1 MMMLPPLML
10 NNYHSRAKQE
20 MFSPEG
26 SSRIHSVITTR
37 SSTPDGRSQERMYQ
51 EQYDDRHSE
60 EEYKSNSSQGY
71 GDQDHTPKKCSEDE
85 GSGRVTFEI
94 DVCPKKK
101 KFSTP
106 EERKMFIEEYR
117 RKYKTELC
125 KNWELRGTCK
135 FGDKCSFAH
144 GRHELQN
151 KTALHTKY
159 KTKPCKQYHQI
170 GYCPYGQRCQYLHKE
185 ALKPN
190 IFFVPTEEALTSDY
204 KCYTYDLLQEIN
216 KMCNNNEEIEKI
228 LEKLPKRPRLQV
240 FQDIA
245 MSA

>member
-1 MMMLPPLML
+1 MSLQSFLEAPERFSNKFSKPALEESL
-10 NNYHSRAKQE
+10 KNISAIPTRSNTPENEKNYSDSYSDRDSTSGSLTPKGRALSSSSS
-20 MFSPEG
+20 MNSIDLPEG
-26 SSRIHSVITTR
+26 
-37 SSTPDGRSQERMYQ
+37 
-51 EQYDDRHSE
+51 
-60 EEYKSNSSQGY
+60 NS
-71 GDQDHTPKKCSEDE
+71 
-85 GSGRVTFEI
+85 FEI
-94 DVCPKKK
+94 DVCPKRKR
-101 KFSTP
+101 FSNH
-106 EERKMFIEEYR
+106 EERRQFVEEYK
-117 RKYKTELC
+117 RKFKTEMC
-125 KNWELRGTCK
+125 KNWELKGRCK
-135 FGDKCSFAH
+135 FGNQCCFAH
-144 GRHELQN
+144 GRHEL
-151 KTALHTKY
+151 KAKVLTHVKY

>member
-1 MMMLPPLML
+1 LMILQPLRL
-10 NNYHSRAKQE
+10 HDFRSIAKE
-20 MFSPEG
+20 HVFMPEESG
-26 SSRIHSVITTR
+26 RINSVYTTR
-37 SSTPDGRSQERMYQ
+37 SSTPDGRLHERMAYDL
-51 EQYDDRHSE
+51 DDRHSE
-60 EEYKSNSSQGY
+60 EENKSSSSNSFRD
-71 GDQDHTPKKCSEDE
+71 GDGTPKRCSDEE
-85 GSGRVTFEI
+85 GSSRNGFEI

-106 EERKMFIEEYR
+106 EERKLFIEEYR

-144 GRHELQN
+144 GRHELQS

-190 IFFVPTEEALTSDY
+190 IFFVPSEESLTSDY

-228 LEKLPKRPRLQV
+228 MEKLPKRPRLKV
-240 FQDIA
+240 FQE
-245 MSA
+245 MTNGV

>member
-1 MMMLPPLML
+1 MLVHPSAFNDLYSL
-10 NNYHSRAKQE
+10 AKQHQY
-20 MFSPEG
+20 SPEEG
-26 SSRIHSVITTR
+26 FRINSVYTTR
-37 SSTPDGRSQERMYQ
+37 SSTPDGRSHEKYCAL
-51 EQYDDRHSE
+51 EIDDRHSE
-60 EEYKSNSSQGY
+60 EEYKSSSNNSFRD
-71 GDQDHTPKKCSEDE
+71 GDGTPKRHSDE
-85 GSGRVTFEI
+85 ESLRAGFEI

-101 KFSTP
+101 KFTTP
-106 EERKMFIEEYR
+106 EERKLFIEEYR

-125 KNWELRGTCK
+125 KNYELRGCCK

-190 IFFVPTEEALTSDY
+190 IFFVPTEEALTSDF
-204 KCYTYDLLQEIN
+204 KCYTYELLQEIN

-228 LEKLPKRPRLQV
+228 LEKLPKRPRLRV
-240 FQDIA
+240 FQELTNGV
-245 MSA
+245 

>member
-1 MMMLPPLML
+1 MILQPLRL
-10 NNYHSRAKQE
+10 EEYHSRVKPPCFFDIE
-20 MFSPEG
+20 
-26 SSRIHSVITTR
+26 SSRIGSVITTR
-37 SSTPDGRSQERMYQ
+37 SSTPDGRSQERIFLDH
-51 EQYDDRHSE
+51 YDDRHSE
-60 EEYKSNSSQGY
+60 EENRSTSSSSSKDYDG
-71 GDQDHTPKKCSEDE
+71 TPKRGGCDD
-85 GSGRVTFEI
+85 RVGFEI

-159 KTKPCKQYHQI
+159 KTKPCKQYHQV

-190 IFFVPTEEALTSDY
+190 IFHVPTEETLTSDF
-204 KCYTYDLLQEIN
+204 KCYTYELLQEIN

-228 LEKLPKRPRLQV
+228 LEKLPKRPRLRV
-240 FQDIA
+240 FQEITNGF
-245 MSA
+245 